1 MSPLQVSPCHVRT
14 VQDQDWETRSSDAAT
29 HVSSSEYLSTVIC
42 LSRLLQLMGLLSLA
56 LLVLDPG
63 QCSPAVGRCVAQ
75 DSTPVCIPN
84 LQDYYAQ
91 TTNLP
96 NRLNERSLAAWTYAE
111 NIDLNRVP
119 QVIYEA
125 MCLTS
130 HSCRGVDSTSR
141 VESVP
146 LAIKMPV
153 LRLNTECQI
162 HSIEFES
169 INIACI
175 CATARQN

>member
-1 MSPLQVSPCHVRT
+1 MEKLQVSPCLFRTRKECKTKTGKLKPSSDSAEHVRK
-14 VQDQDWETRSSDAAT
+14 
-29 HVSSSEYLSTVIC
+29 
-42 LSRLLQLMGLLSLA
+42 LLSFLGLT
-56 LLVLDPG
+56 LLLLDPG
-63 QCSPAVGRCVAQ
+63 QCTPVVGRCVEQETA
-75 DSTPVCIPN
+75 PLCIPN

-91 TTNLP
+91 TTNPP

-125 MCLTS
+125 VCLTS
-130 HSCRGVDSTSR
+130 HSCRGVDGASR

-146 LAIKMPV
+146 LAIRMPV
-153 LRLNTECQI
+153 LRVNPACQLRA
-162 HSIEFES
+162 IEFES